1 MVINLQEEL
10 PAVEGMLAGVDE
22 AGRGPLVGNVVAAA
36 VILDP
41 GNPVDGLNDS
51 KKLSARRREQLA
63 DQVRDSAIAWSV
75 VSVDAEQI
83 DRINILQAT
92 LLAMKQSVEQ
102 LAVVP
107 EHVFIDGNRCPD
119 INVPAT
125 AVVKGDARV
134 AEISAASI
142 LAKVERDAQM
152 RILHE
157 TWPQYGFDKHK
168 GYPTASHLAALAEHG
183 PCPEHR
189 TSYKPVRE
197 CLATRCEVRVTRDE
211 EVASGT

>member
-1 MVINLQEEL
+1 MVINLQDEV

-36 VILDP
+36 VILDEN
-41 GNPVDGLNDS
+41 NPVAGLADS
-51 KKLSARRREQLA
+51 KKLSAKRRESLA
-63 DQVRDSAIAWSV
+63 AQIRDSAIAWSV
-75 VSVDAEQI
+75 ISIDAAEI

-92 LLAMKQSVEQ
+92 MLAMKQSVEQ

-152 RILHE
+152 QVLHE
-157 TWPQYGFDKHK
+157 IYPQYGFDKHK
-168 GYPTASHLAALAEHG
+168 GYPTKAHFEALAEHG

-189 TSYKPVRE
+189 RSYGPVRRAE
-197 CLATRCEVRVTRDE
+197 ARDE
-211 EVASGT
+211 G

>member
-1 MVINLQEEL
+1 MVINLQDEV

-51 KKLSARRREQLA
+51 KKLSASRREQLA
-63 DQVRDSAIAWSV
+63 EQVRDRAIAWSV
-75 VSVDAEQI
+75 VSIDSEQI

-92 LLAMKQSVEQ
+92 LLAMQQAVEQ
-102 LAVVP
+102 LTVP
-107 EHVFIDGNRCPD
+107 PQHVFIDGNRCPQ

-125 AVVKGDARV
+125 AIVKGDSRV

-152 RILHE
+152 MVLHQ
-157 TWPQYGFDKHK
+157 TYPQYGFDRHK
-168 GYPTASHLAALAEHG
+168 GYPTKAHFEALAEHG

-197 CLATRCEVRVTRDE
+197 CLATRCGGRLTWDE
-211 EVASGT
+211 AVMLET